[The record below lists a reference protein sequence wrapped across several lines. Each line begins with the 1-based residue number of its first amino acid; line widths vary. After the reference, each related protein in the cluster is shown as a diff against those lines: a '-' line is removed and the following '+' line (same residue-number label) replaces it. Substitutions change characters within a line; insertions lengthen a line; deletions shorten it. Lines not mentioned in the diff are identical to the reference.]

1 MSRGGMSGRAAAT
14 HGDAGPAKL
23 LAHRGPGNAQLG
35 TDLPQGPALAVQ
47 VGRTLNVHR
56 DTVTSLA
63 GSLLTGSPPFDT
75 YASNWI
81 CRIS

>member
-1 MSRGGMSGRAAAT
+1 MVTPGRRSCSLTVA
-14 HGDAGPAKL
+14 
-23 LAHRGPGNAQLG
+23 RENAQLG